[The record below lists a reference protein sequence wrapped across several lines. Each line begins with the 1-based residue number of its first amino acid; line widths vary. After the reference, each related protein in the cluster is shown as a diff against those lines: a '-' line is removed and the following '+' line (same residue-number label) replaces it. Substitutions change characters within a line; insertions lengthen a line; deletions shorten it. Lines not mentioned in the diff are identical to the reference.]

1 VGVHGGEPPWVAQLA
16 DVRRFNCENCSAELF
31 FENSICVSCGSPVG
45 YARDLRR
52 LVVVGERPICADL
65 DRCGCNWIADL
76 ESPAGLCFNCT
87 LTRTRP
93 ADGDLAGLGQY
104 AVAES
109 AKRRLIFEL
118 DDLGLPIKPSDGYV
132 GLAFDLLS
140 SSRGKI
146 TTGYEN
152 GVITL
157 DLAESDDAHREALR
171 ASMEEP
177 YRTVLGHFRHEIG
190 HYYCELLALTP
201 DNRDEF
207 RRLFG
212 DETISYADALERHY
226 AEGQG
231 AEWQNTYISSYA
243 AMHPLEDFAEVFA
256 HFLHISDALQ
266 TAAEFGLLPGD
277 ASRGTG
283 FAEVVTNT
291 WLPLTRGL
299 NQINRS
305 MGKDDLY
312 PFVLAEPVLAKLSY
326 VADLVQTAGSQASAT
341 AAASSSGSA

>member
-1 VGVHGGEPPWVAQLA
+1 LA

-212 DETISYADALERHY
+212 DETVSYADALERHY

-326 VADLVQTAGSQASAT
+326 VADLVQTAGSQASPT
-341 AAASSSGSA
+341 AAANSSGSA

>member
-1 VGVHGGEPPWVAQLA
+1 LA
-16 DVRRFNCENCSAELF
+16 DVRRFSCETCSAEVF
-31 FENSICVSCGSPVG
+31 FENSVCVSCGSPLG
-45 YARDLRR
+45 YDRDRRR
-52 LVVVGERPICADL
+52 LVVVGERPICANL
-65 DRCGCNWIADL
+65 DRCGCNWIADPA
-76 ESPAGLCFNCT
+76 SPVGLCFNCM

-109 AKRRLIFEL
+109 AKRRLVFEL
-118 DDLGLPIKPSDGYV
+118 DDLGLPIKPSDTYV

-146 TTGYEN
+146 ITGYEN

-201 DNRDEF
+201 DGRDDF

-212 DETISYADALERHY
+212 DETIPYEEALERHY

-231 AEWQNTYISSYA
+231 TQWQNTYISAYA

-256 HFLHISDALQ
+256 HYLHISDALQ
-266 TAAEFGLLPGD
+266 TAAEFGMLPGD
-277 ASRGTG
+277 ASRGRG
-283 FAEVVTNT
+283 FAEVVTGT
-291 WLPLTRGL
+291 WLPLTKGL

-305 MGKDDLY
+305 MGRDDLY

-326 VADLVQTAGSQASAT
+326 VAGLVQRAGNRQLVA
-341 AAASSSGSA
+341 G